1 MTGRIAQL
9 SRRRH
14 GPAKREGAAKGTAD
28 AAGDGTD
35 DVAGDATENKAADAE
50 TEAHADDVDVA
61 AADDADDADDADGTD
76 DAAAAAPT
84 AAARRRA
91 RRGTR
96 RARPARPSAGTQIL
110 VLLALVAV
118 VLAIAVVSLRDRG
131 NELSAADSGAQKA
144 MFAAAT
150 AAQDLSSYDYRTL
163 ESDIKTAAGQTTG
176 QLRTDYEKQAQA
188 IMATARQQQVV
199 VNAQTVK
206 SGVVSASAGEVVI
219 LVFLN
224 RTTSKTAGSTAGQE
238 RTPDQLRL
246 LMTMKKAG
254 DRWLVAQVDVM

>member
-1 MTGRIAQL
+1 M
-9 SRRRH
+9 
-14 GPAKREGAAKGTAD
+14 
-28 AAGDGTD
+28 
-35 DVAGDATENKAADAE
+35 
-50 TEAHADDVDVA
+50 
-61 AADDADDADDADGTD
+61 
-76 DAAAAAPT
+76 
-84 AAARRRA
+84 
-91 RRGTR
+91 
-96 RARPARPSAGTQIL
+96 
-110 VLLALVAV
+110 LALVAL
-118 VLAIAVVSLRDRG
+118 VLAVAVVSLRHRG
-131 NELSAADSGAQKA
+131 TDLRATDSGAQKA

-188 IMATARQQQVV
+188 IMAAARQQQVV

-206 SGVVSASAGEVVI
+206 SGVVSASSGEVVI

-224 RTTSKTAGSTAGQE
+224 RTTSKTAGSAAGQE

-254 DRWLVAQVDVM
+254 DRWLVAKVDVM

>member
-14 GPAKREGAAKGTAD
+14 GPAKREGAAKGAVDATGD

-35 DVAGDATENKAADAE
+35 DVAGAATENKASDAE
-50 TEAHADDVDVA
+50 TEAHAEAEDVGAA
-61 AADDADDADDADGTD
+61 AADD
-76 DAAAAAPT
+76 AAAPT
-84 AAARRRA
+84 AAARRR
-91 RRGTR
+91 TR
-96 RARPARPSAGTQIL
+96 RVRPARPSAGTQIL

-118 VLAIAVVSLRDRG
+118 VLAIAVVSLRHRG
-131 NELSAADSGAQKA
+131 NELSATDSGAQKA

-150 AAQDLSSYDYRTL
+150 AAQDLSSYDHRTL
-163 ESDIKTAAGQTTG
+163 ESDIKTAAAQTMG

-224 RTTSKTAGSTAGQE
+224 RTTSKTAGSAAGQE

-254 DRWLVAQVDVM
+254 DRWLVAQIDVM